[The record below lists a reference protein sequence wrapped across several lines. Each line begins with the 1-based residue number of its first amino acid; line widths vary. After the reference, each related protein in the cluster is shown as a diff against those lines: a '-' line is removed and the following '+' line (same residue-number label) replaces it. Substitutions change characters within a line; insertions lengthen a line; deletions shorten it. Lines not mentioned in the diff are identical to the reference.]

1 VLTKIDLKKF
11 SDVDSSSK
19 KAIESLA
26 KEANAYLIQMSNI
39 SGDGINDVKSK
50 ACDILLDFRLTQKS
64 KDPKKEQ
71 SILNRLHIA

>member
-1 VLTKIDLKKF
+1 LTKIDIKKF
-11 SDVDSSSK
+11 SDIDKTSK

-50 ACDILLDFRLTQKS
+50 ACDILLDWRLTQKS
-64 KDPKKEQ
+64 KDPKKE
-71 SILNRLHIA
+71 